1 MTAETVRR
9 IAAYGCLT
17 AVCLFAALCATA
29 KPQCGTLVRQIDSVL
44 SRYRATVGVTV
55 LSNRDEI
62 VAAND
67 SILFPLMSV
76 FKFHIA
82 LAVLDR
88 MDRNRTRLDSV
99 VRIKASDMHPDTY
112 SPLRER
118 HPGRDFS
125 ITIAELLRYS
135 VAHSD
140 NNACDILLEY
150 AGGPEVV
157 EKYVRGLGIENTFI
171 SASEKTM
178 HDRIENQ
185 YLNRSTPTATARL
198 IETFFENRLFASKY
212 KKFLIRIMTE
222 TSTGQDKL
230 KGLLPPDCTVGHKTG
245 SSDRTS
251 TGVKIADND
260 AGFVLTPDGKR
271 YYIAVF
277 VSDSQEDDPTNA
289 SIIARISAIVY
300 DFMIRPTDPNVR
312 RFAAPKAC
320 RSTMRPG
327 VRKKE
332 SALPNKQAL
341 FFLTLVATPQ
351 VAGSGTYAQKFGNTT
366 FIRTDDSNKKT
377 KPGYHPPGLSA
388 HGSEK
393 PNPLNF
399 PGRIPTISIAVKSER
414 TRPRDALR
422 RVRRQ
427 AFPRGKPPDVHL

>member
-157 EKYVRGLGIENTFI
+157 ENTCAA
-171 SASEKTM
+171 SASKT
-178 HDRIENQ
+178 
-185 YLNRSTPTATARL
+185 RSFPPR
-198 IETFFENRLFASKY
+198 
-212 KKFLIRIMTE
+212 KKR
-222 TSTGQDKL
+222 
-230 KGLLPPDCTVGHKTG
+230 CTTG
-245 SSDRTS
+245 SRT
-251 TGVKIADND
+251 
-260 AGFVLTPDGKR
+260 
-271 YYIAVF
+271 
-277 VSDSQEDDPTNA
+277 
-289 SIIARISAIVY
+289 
-300 DFMIRPTDPNVR
+300 
-312 RFAAPKAC
+312 
-320 RSTMRPG
+320 
-327 VRKKE
+327 
-332 SALPNKQAL
+332 
-341 FFLTLVATPQ
+341 
-351 VAGSGTYAQKFGNTT
+351 NT
-366 FIRTDDSNKKT
+366 
-377 KPGYHPPGLSA
+377 
-388 HGSEK
+388 
-393 PNPLNF
+393 
-399 PGRIPTISIAVKSER
+399 
-414 TRPRDALR
+414 
-422 RVRRQ
+422 
-427 AFPRGKPPDVHL
+427 